1 MIPKRMAAVHFR
13 GSGRVAIDQVD
24 TPTPSGRDVLV
35 RVEAAAICGTDR
47 ENLEGAGQSTVPG
60 HECAGEVVSIDRPS
74 WIRVG
79 TRVAVNCHVTCL
91 RCEHCLKGDLYFCDE
106 LKVIGFD
113 RDGGFAEYMLVPE
126 QCCMPLPDDIA
137 LIVSKMTGMKAAVVD
152 LSDYRLDQA
161 RALGADMT
169 LNADRTDVVRQ
180 LAAWTNERGL
190 DACFDCVGSDKVAR
204 QALSAVRKR
213 GTVIVVGVSH
223 TLTIDPWEDLICR
236 ELTILGTRNFNVT
249 QFDGMIALL
258 RTGLPAT
265 RVVSHRFALKS
276 AEEAFEVFRRGNCE
290 KVLFTTS
297 ASRSACADSHGSPEH
312 AS

>member
-13 GSGRVAIDQVD
+13 GSGRVAIDEVD

-126 QCCMPLPDDIA
+126 QCCMPLPDDISFEQGA
-137 LIVSKMTGMKAAVVD
+137 LLVD
-152 LSDYRLDQA
+152 
-161 RALGADMT
+161 
-169 LNADRTDVVRQ
+169 V
-180 LAAWTNERGL
+180 
-190 DACFDCVGSDKVAR
+190 
-204 QALSAVRKR
+204 
-213 GTVIVVGVSH
+213 
-223 TLTIDPWEDLICR
+223 
-236 ELTILGTRNFNVT
+236 LGTAYRAVMRA
-249 QFDGMIALL
+249 GLVPGSSIAIW
-258 RTGLPAT
+258 GAGPI
-265 RVVSHRFALKS
+265 
-276 AEEAFEVFRRGNCE
+276 
-290 KVLFTTS
+290 
-297 ASRSACADSHGSPEH
+297 
-312 AS
+312 